1 MPAVENNKQNRRWAV
16 GKANPSDA
24 ENNEQRCPTVGQI
37 KRKTEFQ
44 ALSCMDTHQTQFVFL
59 LFMSKTLS

>member
-1 MPAVENNKQNRRWAV
+1 MLAVENNKQNRRWAV

-44 ALSCMDTHQTQFVFL
+44 ALSCMDTHQT
-59 LFMSKTLS
+59 